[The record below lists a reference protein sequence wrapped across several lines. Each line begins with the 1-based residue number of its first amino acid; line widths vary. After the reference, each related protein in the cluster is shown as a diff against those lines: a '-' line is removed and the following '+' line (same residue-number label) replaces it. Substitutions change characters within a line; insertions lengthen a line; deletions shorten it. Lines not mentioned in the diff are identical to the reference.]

1 MKLCF
6 PFSSENKTF
15 AWSRYEQSPREAN
28 IPFLVQQFLKLISL
42 SSSTKKSTTHRRNL
56 NEPEKATVLH
66 VKTKSGTDRGRFKET
81 TFGMQGCS
89 QPVGPSA
96 GEGTFE
102 DVNLKISWG
111 QGQGGP
117 RTLLDWL
124 YGPTTLSQL
133 GYAPGMWKQRRIAKT
148 ERVLNCPN

>member
-15 AWSRYEQSPREAN
+15 AWSRYERSPREAN

-66 VKTKSGTDRGRFKET
+66 VKTKSGTDRGRLKET

-96 GEGTFE
+96 GEGTFGKSR
-102 DVNLKISWG
+102 NFMG
-111 QGQGGP
+111 AGAGG
-117 RTLLDWL
+117 
-124 YGPTTLSQL
+124 S
-133 GYAPGMWKQRRIAKT
+133 
-148 ERVLNCPN
+148 